1 MTIHRLFSKDPNDE
15 EENVTQNIY
24 VFRFILFCI
33 IVYSFEMLLN
43 SVDIFI
49 VDKTIF
55 TRGYVTGCLFAAV
68 YVLIL
73 LHLGLEH
80 PLTKYVSITA
90 VSLIIMAASV
100 SLTYHMIIIIMMP
113 IIIAGMY
120 TSKQLSIYTFVFTVL
135 SIIIS
140 TYAGY
145 YYGVC
150 DANMVLLTTTSMNHL
165 VENGTFLLNQVNEN
179 PGVTLALYY
188 VLPRCLMAMSFV
200 YVSNIVNQVI
210 RKSLKNAMK
219 MEEKAATDE
228 MTGLYNKNKLLATIE
243 KRTYDYQ
250 QVAIVYWDINRLKYV
265 NDTYGHFAGD
275 QMIVKVAQ
283 SIRIALGDAGMAF
296 WYGGDEMLALIPG
309 GTGETAEKMIK
320 TWKQTL
326 AAVQVDCEIP
336 ISAAVGYAIGEHEKL
351 KNVIAEADRNM
362 YACKHA
368 GRNSTEK

>member
-15 EENVTQNIY
+15 KENVTQNIY

-33 IVYSFEMLLN
+33 IVYLFEMLLN

-90 VSLIIMAASV
+90 MSLIIMAASV
-100 SLTYHMIIIIMMP
+100 SLTYHMIIIIIVP

-120 TSKQLSIYTFVFTVL
+120 TSKQLSIYTFVLTVL

-250 QVAIVYWDINRLKYV
+250 
-265 NDTYGHFAGD
+265 
-275 QMIVKVAQ
+275 
-283 SIRIALGDAGMAF
+283 
-296 WYGGDEMLALIPG
+296 
-309 GTGETAEKMIK
+309 
-320 TWKQTL
+320 
-326 AAVQVDCEIP
+326 
-336 ISAAVGYAIGEHEKL
+336 
-351 KNVIAEADRNM
+351 
-362 YACKHA
+362 
-368 GRNSTEK
+368 

>member
-120 TSKQLSIYTFVFTVL
+120 TSKQLSIYTFVLTVL

-165 VENGTFLLNQVNEN
+165 VENGIFLLNQVNEN

-200 YVSNIVNQVI
+200 YVSNIVNRVI

-250 QVAIVYWDINRLKYV
+250 QVAIV
-265 NDTYGHFAGD
+265 
-275 QMIVKVAQ
+275 
-283 SIRIALGDAGMAF
+283 
-296 WYGGDEMLALIPG
+296 
-309 GTGETAEKMIK
+309 
-320 TWKQTL
+320 
-326 AAVQVDCEIP
+326 
-336 ISAAVGYAIGEHEKL
+336 
-351 KNVIAEADRNM
+351 
-362 YACKHA
+362 
-368 GRNSTEK
+368 

>member
-120 TSKQLSIYTFVFTVL
+120 TSKATVHIYVC
-135 SIIIS
+135 
-140 TYAGY
+140 TYSAFHY
-145 YYGVC
+145 YQYLCRILLWCVRCQYGAS
-150 DANMVLLTTTSMNHL
+150 DNYFYESS
-165 VENGTFLLNQVNEN
+165 G
-179 PGVTLALYY
+179 
-188 VLPRCLMAMSFV
+188 
-200 YVSNIVNQVI
+200 
-210 RKSLKNAMK
+210 
-219 MEEKAATDE
+219 
-228 MTGLYNKNKLLATIE
+228 
-243 KRTYDYQ
+243 
-250 QVAIVYWDINRLKYV
+250 
-265 NDTYGHFAGD
+265 
-275 QMIVKVAQ
+275 
-283 SIRIALGDAGMAF
+283 
-296 WYGGDEMLALIPG
+296 
-309 GTGETAEKMIK
+309 
-320 TWKQTL
+320 
-326 AAVQVDCEIP
+326 
-336 ISAAVGYAIGEHEKL
+336 
-351 KNVIAEADRNM
+351 
-362 YACKHA
+362 
-368 GRNSTEK
+368 

>member
-1 MTIHRLFSKDPNDE
+1 MS
-15 EENVTQNIY
+15 VCG
-24 VFRFILFCI
+24 CI
-33 IVYSFEMLLN
+33 CL
-43 SVDIFI
+43 
-49 VDKTIF
+49 IF
-55 TRGYVTGCLFAAV
+55 TASWMEAS
-68 YVLIL
+68 
-73 LHLGLEH
+73 
-80 PLTKYVSITA
+80 LTKRVSITA
-90 VSLIIMAASV
+90 VNP
-100 SLTYHMIIIIMMP
+100 YHH
-113 IIIAGMY
+113 GRECVLN
-120 TSKQLSIYTFVFTVL
+120 LSYDRHYYDADHHSRYVRQSNCPYIRLYLQCFP
-135 SIIIS
+135 IIIS

-296 WYGGDEMLALIPG
+296 RYGGDEMLALIPG